1 MIDSVRIIAASA
13 AVALLVVPYL
23 PAIGKRIAKLW
34 QSLPSAPA
42 APANGIGVD
51 DLTYVLGLAN
61 RLRLDGNETATDLAK
76 QLLDAMLE
84 VPKK

>member
-1 MIDSVRIIAASA
+1 MSDPVRILAVLA
-13 AVALLVVPYL
+13 AVAVLVVPYL
-23 PAIGKRIAKLW
+23 PAIGRRLAKIW
-34 QSLPSAPA
+34 QSLPSAPLS
-42 APANGIGVD
+42 PANGIGVD

-61 RLRLDGNETATDLAK
+61 RLRLDGNEQATDLAK

>member
-1 MIDSVRIIAASA
+1 MSDPVRILAVIA
-13 AVALLVVPYL
+13 AVAVLVVPYL
-23 PAIGKRIAKLW
+23 PAIGKRLAKAW

-42 APANGIGVD
+42 APVNGIGVD
-51 DLTYVLGLAN
+51 DLTYVLGLAH
-61 RLRLDGNETATDLAK
+61 RLRLDRNEQATDLAK

>member
-1 MIDSVRIIAASA
+1 LAVA
-13 AVALLVVPYL
+13 AVCTS
-23 PAIGKRIAKLW
+23 GT
-34 QSLPSAPA
+34 S
-42 APANGIGVD
+42 NGISVD

-61 RLRLDGNETATDLAK
+61 RLRLDGNEKATDLAK

>member
-1 MIDSVRIIAASA
+1 MSDPVRILAVIA
-13 AVALLVVPYL
+13 AVAVLVVPYL

-42 APANGIGVD
+42 APTNGISVD

-61 RLRLDGNETATDLAK
+61 RLRLDGNEKATNLAK

-84 VPKK
+84 VPQK